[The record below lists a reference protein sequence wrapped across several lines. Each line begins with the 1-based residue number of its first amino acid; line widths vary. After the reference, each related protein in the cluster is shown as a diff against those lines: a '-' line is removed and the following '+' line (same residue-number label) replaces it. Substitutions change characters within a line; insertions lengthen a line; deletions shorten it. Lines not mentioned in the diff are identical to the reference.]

1 MMLSRR
7 LVALVVVVGGASLVS
22 PPALGAAAD
31 GAVLSVAGV
40 AVDVTAGDAA
50 AASARAVT
58 IGQRRAI
65 ERLFKRLVPVS
76 VLDLL
81 PVLDDGAITELVQ
94 GFEVANERVAP
105 DRYIASLTFRFKPNG
120 ISLLLRDLGIAYA
133 ITPGRPVV
141 VLPLY
146 RIGGELFLWED
157 RNLWRAAWAALPLAD
172 GLIRV
177 IAPIG
182 ELADLVLIDARQA
195 DDGHGESLVAI
206 AERYGARDVVVAEA
220 AVEND
225 PLFDAP
231 TVRVTLRRFGAS
243 GIRIGGGTYSGL
255 ASDELD
261 TVLAVAA
268 KEARTQLEEEWKEAN
283 LLRFDHGDSLAV
295 DIPLVS
301 LEDWLDIRS
310 RLVELALVRKA
321 ELLALSPNFAR
332 VVLHYLGDVRH
343 LAGALAYSGLELVD
357 DGDLWVLRRS
367 VDGAR
372 ADMANS
378 GPPVV
383 GGSAPE

>member
-7 LVALVVVVGGASLVS
+7 LVALVVVAGSASLVS
-22 PPALGAAAD
+22 PLAFGGVAD

-50 AASARAVT
+50 EASARAVT

-76 VLDLL
+76 AHDRL
-81 PVLDDGAITELVQ
+81 PALEDGAITELVQ

-105 DRYIASLTFRFKPNG
+105 DRYIASLTFRFKPNE
-120 ISLLLRDLGIAYA
+120 ISRLLRDLGIAYA
-133 ITPGRPVV
+133 VTPGRPVV

-146 RIGGELFLWED
+146 RTGGELFLWED
-157 RNLWRAAWAALPLAD
+157 RNSWRAAWAALPLAD

-182 ELADLVLIDARQA
+182 ELADLALIDARQA
-195 DDGHGESLVAI
+195 DDGHSESLAAI

-225 PLFDAP
+225 PLFAAP
-231 TVRVTLRRFGAS
+231 TVRVTLRRFSNA

-255 ASDELD
+255 ASDDLD
-261 TVLAVAA
+261 TVLAIAA
-268 KEARTQLEEEWKEAN
+268 REARTQLEEEWKEAN
-283 LLRFDHGDSLAV
+283 LLRFDHGDSLTV
-295 DIPLVS
+295 DIPIVS

-321 ELLALSPNFAR
+321 EILALSPNFAR

-372 ADMANS
+372 ADMASS
-378 GPPVV
+378 GPPII
-383 GGSAPE
+383 GGSASE